1 MSPEQPDP
9 QPSPPPPGRQPQGAE
24 PVVSQPRPWLAEQP
38 QGLGQPRPGQPSFAS
53 PPGRVPPGVAATPPG
68 PRGPWGPPPPSYAE
82 HTRPLPGLPLPSA
95 DGRSDGRSDDRSD
108 DRGFLGGALAEPEP
122 DGATPARA
130 GLPRWVWPAVAG
142 LALVLGLTG
151 GALAAGLM
159 AQDGP
164 QATISVER
172 RTAQPLPADNSSIA
186 SVAEEVLPS
195 TVQILAG
202 SAGAGSGGATGS
214 GFVYDDEGHVITNN
228 HVVAEA
234 AEAGQ
239 DIRIVD
245 QDGNRSAARVVGRST
260 VYDLAV
266 LEAEGARSMQ
276 PAAVGSAE
284 QMRVGETVVAI
295 GSPLGLSSTVTSGII
310 SAVNRP
316 VTTGESRSDNSY
328 INAVQTDAAIN
339 PGNSGGPLVNLQGQ
353 VVGVNS
359 AIASLG
365 SVSGDQGGN
374 IGVGFA
380 IPIEQVEVT
389 AAQILQ
395 SGKAQYPV
403 IGANVRGLPSLD
415 GARVEEIDR
424 GSPAA
429 DADLEVGDV
438 IRRVDDALVTSSI
451 DLVVAIRSHVPGEE
465 VTLSVTRSG
474 RDFSVPVTLD
484 AKTE

>member
-1 MSPEQPDP
+1 M
-9 QPSPPPPGRQPQGAE
+9 
-24 PVVSQPRPWLAEQP
+24 
-38 QGLGQPRPGQPSFAS
+38 
-53 PPGRVPPGVAATPPG
+53 AATPPG
-68 PRGPWGPPPPSYAE
+68 PSGPWGPPPPSYAE
-82 HTRPLPGLPLPSA
+82 PTRRLPGLPLPPA
-95 DGRSDGRSDDRSD
+95 DARPD

-122 DGATPARA
+122 DDSAPTRA

-159 AQDGP
+159 AQDGE
-164 QATISVER
+164 QTSISVER
-172 RTAQPLPADNSSIA
+172 RTAQPLPADNASIA

-202 SAGAGSGGATGS
+202 AAGAGSGGATGS
-214 GFVYDDEGHVITNN
+214 GFVYDDQGHVITNN

-245 QDGNRSAARVVGRST
+245 QDGNRSVAKVVGRST

-276 PAAVGSAE
+276 PAAVGSAD

-316 VTTGESRSDNSY
+316 VTTGESQSDNSY

-389 AAQILQ
+389 AAQILR

-438 IRRVDDALVTSSI
+438 IRRVDDALVTTSI

-465 VTLSVTRSG
+465 VTLSVTRGG